1 MGSASF
7 VVLNDEGKPPMV
19 RPPDGPVARTE
30 RVIVR
35 LTPGELRQL
44 DQHANGDRSAYLRE
58 LLRKAAR

>member
-1 MGSASF
+1 
-7 VVLNDEGKPPMV
+7 MV

-44 DQHANGDRSAYLRE
+44 DQHANGDRSAYMRE